1 MRAAD
6 GGRARPAGRGIVI
19 RRVVLAFAAG
29 VLFLAPRAF
38 AQTVLTPNP
47 AVLQAGSLD
56 GASVTLQAPAGGK
69 FGFAAALDD
78 RWSASGAPAG
88 VTVTVVTAAEPKLT
102 HGRTRANLV
111 IRATGSSTREWNLY
125 IIGTNFAVDG
135 RSGDV
140 SFGPIRVQLPP
151 PGVTLSPSAAT
162 VTREL
167 SITEG
172 GNATYNVQLGQ
183 QPQGSVNVQIRTPS
197 GSEVST
203 NPSGLVFNTS
213 NWNTARVVTVT
224 ARDDANVVGET
235 VRIRHF
241 VQDAQSSNDYDPA
254 PDAYLTVRVTD
265 NDTPTIQVSQQ
276 GPLRLTEGGSGTF
289 TVALGQPPSGTVVV
303 EVQSGDR
310 AVVTVNGPSSGFVDI
325 AFTPS
330 NWNTA
335 LTVTVGAVHDGDL
348 EDEAVSMTIGVSPAD
363 TADDF
368 DSAAGTSFTVQVTDD
383 DGLRVVPR
391 TTTVGEGSS
400 TGATYTVALKS
411 QPSGAVTVSVGVPSG
426 DASAVNV
433 APTALT
439 YTGGSGGNWGTAQT
453 VTVSAGTGANDADAA
468 DRAVTLSHAVAG
480 AAPYNYAAQAADDV
494 TVTIEDDET
503 AAVVLSRSAEV
514 ALREGER
521 TTYTVRLSA
530 PPAVGNVVV
539 RVRSDDAAV
548 EVNKAGGTAGAS
560 QDLTF
565 SATTWNTG
573 QAITVEAVE
582 DGNAAHAA
590 VTLTHAVVAGSSADE
605 YDDAA
610 AVTLAVAVTDD
621 EGAEIAVSR
630 GTGELALMEST
641 GTTSA
646 TYTVRLSVQPTGPVT
661 VGVSSDDVGA
671 VTVGP
676 GTLAYST
683 TNWATGQTVTVAAV
697 GDTDA
702 THERVTV
709 THAIGAGSATEY
721 LTTGAVRF
729 TVRVTDGNAGLS
741 VRPRAVT
748 VTEGGTGVPYTL
760 ALSTAPT
767 GPVTVAVAVAGT
779 PALVAAVPAALTFT
793 TGNWNTA
800 RAVTVTPTSA
810 ADDIDGVDPAAVTVS
825 HTAASS
831 DASYT
836 ITTARTTEQVT
847 VTIEDDET
855 PGVRVSPLRL
865 TVQEDPTAGGG
876 TNRHVGTYTLEL
888 TSGISGDDATEA
900 VGIRVT
906 SSNRDAVQ
914 VQTGWDPFTPGSG
927 QWRVIFQPSNWN
939 VPRTVTVL
947 AQSDSDGRDE
957 TVTVNNEYFA
967 FDGDVTDQGYNQF
980 NDPPPSPH
988 NVTVTVVD
996 DEEPALVVDTAPG
1009 TAGVQTG
1016 ALEVREGSTATA
1028 AYTLA
1033 LGVVPTG
1040 AVTVSVGNG
1049 DATAVTLA
1057 PAALTFTTTT
1067 WATAQTVVATP
1078 VANDADGEHER
1089 VTVTHTLTGAEE
1101 YIPPALPAAS
1111 VPTVTVNV
1119 TDDDV
1124 ASARIYTSVPAALV
1138 QHALDGAR
1146 VGIEVTNT
1154 TWASGVA
1161 TTAAVGDYF
1170 ALDTAVP
1177 GLRLDRIS
1185 SVPSTRTVQ
1194 LALAYDGSDF
1204 DTAQTLTVRV
1214 LAAAHTGSDVLATGT
1229 RTVEPTRGVEASVA
1243 AVTVVEEGA
1252 GATYTLRLT
1261 SPPTGAVTVRVASS
1275 DNPDVTVAPAVLT
1288 FTGGA
1293 GGNWNTAQ
1301 AVTVSA
1307 ADDGDGADE
1316 TATLAHTAAAGS
1328 QDPGY
1333 TFATARTRENVA
1345 VTVTDNDAPGLA
1357 VDPTTL
1363 ALTEQDATAGSGTYT
1378 VALATAP
1385 SGLVTLTATSGDA
1398 AVTVAPTAL
1407 TYGATTWNTAQTVT
1421 ATAVDDADDD
1431 GETVTVTHAVSG
1443 TADTTS
1449 YPTTLDLTA
1458 ANVTVTVTDNDTP
1471 GLAVSATDLTTNGVD
1486 EGMTATYTV
1495 ALTVLPTGPV
1505 TVTVSSNNADVPA
1518 DVDGDAS
1525 NGAQATLTYTT
1536 ASWETAQTVTVR
1548 AGEDD
1553 DGVDDTVT
1561 WTHASS
1567 GSNYNS
1573 VTNVDL
1579 AFTVND
1585 DDTIGVVVDTDPG
1598 TMGVQTAALSVTE
1611 DGTTTTATYTVV
1623 LGTEPTGPVTI
1634 TVTSGDAAV
1643 AIDTDATPQT
1653 RTLTFTTTSWATAQ
1667 TVTVAGRDDVDGDS
1681 EAVSLAHV
1689 ATSGDAG
1696 YAGFTIAAVT
1706 VNVADDDA
1714 PGFLVSP
1721 TALALTEGASGSY
1734 TLRLNSQPSGPVT
1747 VAVGAPTNTDVT
1759 RAPGSLTFAAGAWN
1773 TAQTVTVSVAS
1784 DADGLNETA
1793 TVTHTATSSDSNYT
1807 IATARPAEHVTVTVT
1822 DANPPGLAVTPTTLA
1837 LTEEDATDGSG
1848 TYTVR
1853 LNALPGGLVTVSVTS
1868 GNAAVTV
1875 APTAL
1880 TYGATTWNTAQTV
1893 TATAVDDGD
1902 DDGETV
1908 TVTHAVSGTAD
1919 PTSYPTTLDLTA
1931 ANVTVTVTDNDVPG
1945 LAVGATALTAN
1956 GVDEGMTA
1964 TYTLRLTTLP
1974 TGPVTVTVSSDNADV
1989 PADVDGDAG
1998 NGAQATLTYSTT
2010 NWNTGQTV
2018 TVRAAD
2024 DDDAV
2029 DDAVTWTH
2037 DPSGANYDGVTNVAL
2052 AFTVNDAD
2060 TRAVVVDTD
2069 LVTPG
2074 LQTTAL
2080 AVTEEHAT
2088 LGRAAYTVALGTQ
2101 PVGGAVTVTITSDG
2115 QAVAEPA
2122 QLVFTA
2128 NNWATARTV
2137 TAVAQPDDDGN
2148 NASVTLT
2155 HTAGG
2160 ADYPA
2165 PPAAVTADVTVTVT
2179 DDDQPG
2185 LWVSTTTLAVAEP
2198 GTGTYTVR
2206 LNTEPGGA
2214 VTVGIA
2220 DTTSNADVSVGPS
2233 ALEFSA
2239 ADWNT
2244 AQAVTVTAAADA
2256 DAADDTATLR
2266 HTVTGTG
2273 DTSAYPTTLAAVE
2286 VAVTVADPDTAAV
2299 TVSATAL
2306 ALLET
2311 GPGSGTYT
2319 VVLGTEP
2326 TAAVTVTIASSD
2338 AGAVSRAPAALTF
2351 STTDWATAQAVT
2363 ATAVADADAVDE
2375 RVTVTHTLTG
2385 AAEYAGRAGPPVVAG
2400 VTADAVT
2407 VTVEDD
2413 EEQGLT
2419 LTPPA
2424 GTVAEDGAA
2433 GTYTVVLDSEPTA
2446 PVVVR
2451 IGSDNTDVHAMP
2463 RLLQYTASSWA
2474 TAQTVTVRAD
2484 ADADAQADMA
2494 TLTHR
2499 AAGGDYTGLAA
2510 ETLAVSVTD
2519 NDAGVV
2525 VSRQG
2530 VTVVDGQTARY
2541 TVALAAAAAGPVTVT
2556 ATSSNTNVAIVGPTQ
2571 NPASR
2576 ALVFTAGTWQTAQA
2590 VPVTGIGA
2598 GTATLSHTVSGYGS
2612 GATAASVA
2620 VTVVGTAAG
2629 VVIDP
2634 LVLRVLEGG
2643 PDGTYTVRLATDPGG
2658 PVTVTTGTPVNTN
2671 SDIVTRAPR
2680 ALTFDATSWGTAQ
2693 AVMVTAAVEVPAD
2706 TTPGSARIAHTVTGY
2721 GSVTSG
2727 PTVTV
2732 NEVEDLTPT
2741 LGAVA
2746 AQTYRA
2752 GQAVSV
2758 RLPGATGGNP
2768 PLEYALTG
2776 PLPATDLTLPTGLAF
2791 AAETRRL
2798 QGTPGAAA
2806 TAATYRLTVTDV
2818 NESTATRDF
2827 ALTVAANPNRLR
2839 FEATVASQ
2847 TYPLNRAVDPPLSLP
2862 APRGSTNRSLTF
2874 YLEPPELPDGLTYVP
2889 PRPEEV
2895 EGARVYLSGGQI
2907 VGTPTE
2913 ARRGR
2918 YTLVVVDA
2926 VSGEEDG
2933 LPFELETGT
2942 SSSEPGPGP
2951 APTDRQPTFGDAT
2964 VEAQR
2969 YTVGTAVT
2977 LTLPAATGGDP
2988 PLTYTLTPADVPA
3001 GLTYT
3006 PPAATATTGGTL
3018 TGTPTAVRAATTYT
3032 LTATDADGDTATL
3045 PFTVEVGAVD
3055 TAPTFGEQTVA
3066 AQTYTVGTAIPLLTL
3081 PAATDG
3087 DGRLTYT
3094 LTGPAGAD
3102 PPAGLRYTPPP
3113 VEAPHGGT
3121 LSGTPTAAQA
3131 ATPYTLT
3138 ATDADGDTATL
3149 TFTIAVVR
3157 TPVRV
3162 TLADATAVEG
3172 RPVEFAVTVSRA
3184 VAQPLTLTWTAGR
3197 PGSATPG
3204 EDYPAA
3210 AAGHVTLAAG
3220 TTAGTLTVPT
3230 LDDRRVEPPETFTV
3244 RVTLPADTAIDLAKP
3259 TAKGRIE
3266 DDDTEQ
3272 ARKRSLGMVLAGV
3285 GRTLATDAVDVIG
3298 DRFVRPPTAAQA
3310 TVGGQAVDLNRAP
3323 QRGRWRHAA
3332 GVAYGV
3338 ARALGVEVG
3347 SPLEGGDGQFG
3358 QARGAAWST
3367 LTRHLRNPHAPTPPL
3382 SAWDAPGAFASTP
3395 GPDPEGPT
3403 SAGWPLSIPPPSGR
3417 GLELAPDL
3425 IRGGGFPAWDSPAD
3439 ATPFGRAPL
3448 PGGADC
3454 GDGFGHRGCGPEAR
3468 VPRGVAGYGPGLG
3481 QLGFDRAHAATPQAV
3496 AMGTFRAPVQFR
3508 RVSGRE
3514 VLSQSAFE
3522 MPLSRPAPRAV
3533 ASATEGTPA
3542 AGPPIDPAAQAA
3554 AATWTL
3560 WGRGTA
3566 SGFNGKPKAD
3576 FSMDGNVFTGY
3587 LGVDYRLQPNVL
3599 LGLAV
3604 AHSQGDVDYE
3614 TTDVTK
3620 GDVDVTLTS
3629 ILPYAHW
3636 SPRPGLGVW
3645 GLFGA
3650 GWGDLKLRDEAG
3662 KVKTDLEM
3670 LLGAVGARQEVLTWR
3685 RIDVALKADAFLTE
3699 LEAGADDRLPETA
3712 GDAQRLRLMVEGRTV
3727 WALSEDSHLTP
3738 VFEVGGRW
3746 DGGKAET
3753 GVGAEMGGGFEYAH
3767 TKLGLGI
3774 EARGRYLLA
3783 HQKSAFDEWGASLTL
3798 RLDPGAD
3805 KRGLWLALAPV
3816 WGAEASQVE
3825 QLWGSADVLR
3835 AGAEADTP
3843 PGFSPAQVEFDV
3855 GYGMVTHE
3863 GAGLLTTYG
3872 GLSLLGPDSHGVRLG
3887 GRLALGEW
3895 IDLSVEGERT
3905 TQGGGADHQVA
3916 LYGHLGW

>member
-6 GGRARPAGRGIVI
+6 GGRVRPAGRGIVI
-19 RRVVLAFAAG
+19 RSVVLAFAAG

-47 AVLQAGSLD
+47 AVLQAAQLN
-56 GASVTLQAPAGGK
+56 GASVTLQAPAGGR
-69 FGFAAALDD
+69 FGFAAALDN

-111 IRATGSSTREWNLY
+111 IQATGSSTREWNLY

-135 RSGDV
+135 SSGGV

-254 PDAYLTVRVTD
+254 PDAHLTVHVTD
-265 NDTPTIQVSQQ
+265 NDTPTIRVSQQ

-310 AVVTVNGPSSGFVDI
+310 GVVTVNGPSSGFVDI

-363 TADDF
+363 TVDEF

-468 DRAVTLSHAVAG
+468 DRAVTLSHAVTG
-480 AAPYNYAAQAADDV
+480 AAPYAYAAQAADDV

-605 YDDAA
+605 YDAAA

-661 VGVSSDDVGA
+661 VGVRSDDVGA

-709 THAIGAGSATEY
+709 THAVGAGSAAEY

-729 TVRVTDGNAGLS
+729 TVRVADGNAGLS

-1040 AVTVSVGNG
+1040 AVTVTVGNG

-1057 PAALTFTTTT
+1057 PAALTFSTTT

-1078 VANDADGEHER
+1078 AANDADGEHER

-1119 TDDDV
+1119 TDDDA

-1177 GLRLDRIS
+1177 GLRLDRIY

-1243 AVTVVEEGA
+1243 AVTVVEEA
-1252 GATYTLRLT
+1252 TATYTLRLT
-1261 SPPTGAVTVRVASS
+1261 SPPTGAVTVSVASS

-1363 ALTEQDATAGSGTYT
+1363 MLTEQDATAGSGTYT

-1443 TADTTS
+1443 TADATS

-1471 GLAVSATDLTTNGVD
+1471 GLVVSATALTANGVN
-1486 EGMTATYTV
+1486 EGATATYTV
-1495 ALTVLPTGPV
+1495 ALTV
-1505 TVTVSSNNADVPA
+1505 
-1518 DVDGDAS
+1518 
-1525 NGAQATLTYTT
+1525 
-1536 ASWETAQTVTVR
+1536 
-1548 AGEDD
+1548 
-1553 DGVDDTVT
+1553 
-1561 WTHASS
+1561 
-1567 GSNYNS
+1567 
-1573 VTNVDL
+1573 
-1579 AFTVND
+1579 
-1585 DDTIGVVVDTDPG
+1585 
-1598 TMGVQTAALSVTE
+1598 
-1611 DGTTTTATYTVV
+1611 
-1623 LGTEPTGPVTI
+1623 
-1634 TVTSGDAAV
+1634 
-1643 AIDTDATPQT
+1643 
-1653 RTLTFTTTSWATAQ
+1653 
-1667 TVTVAGRDDVDGDS
+1667 
-1681 EAVSLAHV
+1681 
-1689 ATSGDAG
+1689 
-1696 YAGFTIAAVT
+1696 
-1706 VNVADDDA
+1706 
-1714 PGFLVSP
+1714 
-1721 TALALTEGASGSY
+1721 
-1734 TLRLNSQPSGPVT
+1734 
-1747 VAVGAPTNTDVT
+1747 
-1759 RAPGSLTFAAGAWN
+1759 
-1773 TAQTVTVSVAS
+1773 
-1784 DADGLNETA
+1784 
-1793 TVTHTATSSDSNYT
+1793 
-1807 IATARPAEHVTVTVT
+1807 
-1822 DANPPGLAVTPTTLA
+1822 
-1837 LTEEDATDGSG
+1837 
-1848 TYTVR
+1848 
-1853 LNALPGGLVTVSVTS
+1853 
-1868 GNAAVTV
+1868 
-1875 APTAL
+1875 
-1880 TYGATTWNTAQTV
+1880 
-1893 TATAVDDGD
+1893 
-1902 DDGETV
+1902 
-1908 TVTHAVSGTAD
+1908 
-1919 PTSYPTTLDLTA
+1919 
-1931 ANVTVTVTDNDVPG
+1931 
-1945 LAVGATALTAN
+1945 
-1956 GVDEGMTA
+1956 
-1964 TYTLRLTTLP
+1964 LP

-2010 NWNTGQTV
+2010 TWNTAQTV

-2037 DPSGANYDGVTNVAL
+2037 DPSGANYDSVTNVAL
-2052 AFTVNDAD
+2052 AFTVNDDD

-2128 NNWATARTV
+2128 NDWATARTV
-2137 TAVAQPDDDGN
+2137 AAVARPDDDGN

-2214 VTVGIA
+2214 VTVGVA

-2244 AQAVTVTAAADA
+2244 AQAVTVTVTADA

-2266 HTVTGTG
+2266 HTVTGTA
-2273 DTSAYPTTLAAVE
+2273 DTTSYPTTLSLTAADVT
-2286 VAVTVADPDTAAV
+2286 VTVADPDTAAV

-2326 TAAVTVTIASSD
+2326 TAAVTVTIASDD

-2351 STTDWATAQAVT
+2351 SATDWNTAQAVT

-2385 AAEYAGRAGPPVVAG
+2385 AAEYAGSAGPPAVAG
-2400 VTADAVT
+2400 VTVGAVA

-2419 LTPPA
+2419 LTQPA
-2424 GTVAEDGAA
+2424 VTVAEDGAA

-2446 PVVVR
+2446 SVVVR
-2451 IGSDNTDVHAMP
+2451 IGSDNTDVHARP
-2463 RLLQYTASSWA
+2463 GLLQYTASNWN

-2484 ADADAQADMA
+2484 ADADARADMA
-2494 TLTHR
+2494 TLTHT
-2499 AAGGDYTGLAA
+2499 AAGGDYTGLA
-2510 ETLAVSVTD
+2510 EQSVPVTVTD
-2519 NDAGVV
+2519 NDAGVE
-2525 VSRQG
+2525 VSRRAL
-2530 VTVVDGQTARY
+2530 TVVVGSTNTY
-2541 TVALAAAAAGPVTVT
+2541 TVVLAAQPAGPVTVT
-2556 ATSSNTNVAIVGPTQ
+2556 VSSSAVGTAAVDTDATPE
-2571 NPASR
+2571 SR
-2576 ALVFTAGTWQTAQA
+2576 ALVFSAGNWQTPQ
-2590 VPVTGIGA
+2590 VVTVTGV
-2598 GTATLSHTVSGYGS
+2598 TAPGGPPVSLTHLVSGYGS
-2612 GATAASVA
+2612 VVSAASVR
-2620 VTVVGTAAG
+2620 VTVVGPGTG
-2629 VVIDP
+2629 F
-2634 LVLRVLEGG
+2634 LRIVPQAVTVLEGTS
-2643 PDGTYTVRLATDPGG
+2643 GTYTVGLGTEPTRA
-2658 PVTVTTGTPVNTN
+2658 VTVTVGAPSNTN
-2671 SDIVTRAPR
+2671 SAITRAPG
-2680 ALTFDATSWGTAQ
+2680 ALTFDATSWATAQ
-2693 AVMVTAAVEVPAD
+2693 AVTVTAGTDAG
-2706 TTPGSARIAHTVTGY
+2706 TTEGMATIAHTVTGY
-2721 GSVTSG
+2721 GSVTSV
-2727 PTVTV
+2727 PDVTVT
-2732 NEVEDLTPT
+2732 EDEDETPT

-2746 AQTYRA
+2746 AQTYREW
-2752 GQAVSV
+2752 QPVNV

-2768 PLEYALTG
+2768 PRRYALTG
-2776 PLPATDLTLPTGLAF
+2776 GTPPPLTLPAGLTFDAT
-2791 AAETRRL
+2791 TRRL
-2798 QGTPGAAA
+2798 QGTPRAAAAAA
-2806 TAATYRLTVTDV
+2806 TYTYTVTDADGDA
-2818 NESTATRDF
+2818 ATPPRTF
-2827 ALTVAANPNRLR
+2827 TLTVEPNPNRLR

-2874 YLEPPELPDGLTYVP
+2874 YLKPPPELPDGLTYVP

-2918 YTLVVVDA
+2918 YRLVVVDA
-2926 VSGEEDG
+2926 VSGEEDE
-2933 LPFELETGT
+2933 LTFELETGT

-2951 APTDRQPTFGDAT
+2951 EPTFGDAT

-2977 LTLPAATGGDP
+2977 LTLPAATGGDGR
-2988 PLTYTLTPADVPA
+2988 LTYTLTPADVPA

-3006 PPAATATTGGTL
+3006 PPAAAAVTGGTL
-3018 TGTPTAVRAATTYT
+3018 TGTPTAVRAETTYT

-3045 PFTVEVGAVD
+3045 AFTVEVGAAD

-3066 AQTYTVGTAIPLLTL
+3066 DQTYTVGTAIPLLTL
-3081 PAATDG
+3081 PAATGG

-3113 VEAPHGGT
+3113 VEEPHGGT
-3121 LSGTPTAAQA
+3121 LSGTPTEAQA
-3131 ATPYTLT
+3131 VTPYTLT
-3138 ATDADGDTATL
+3138 ATDADGDAATL

-3162 TLADATAVEG
+3162 TLADASAVEG
-3172 RPVEFAVTVSRA
+3172 RPVEFAVTLSRA
-3184 VAQPLTLTWTAGR
+3184 VSTPLTLAWTAGR

-3204 EDYPAA
+3204 EDYEAV
-3210 AAGHVTLAAG
+3210 AAGQVTVAAG
-3220 TTAGTLTVPT
+3220 ATAGTLVVRT
-3230 LDDRRVEPPETFTV
+3230 LDDRRVEPVETFTV
-3244 RVTLPADTAIDLAKP
+3244 TVTLPADTSIELAKG
-3259 TAKGRIE
+3259 TAAGRIE

-3272 ARKRSLGMVLAGV
+3272 ARRRSLGMVLAGV

-3310 TVGGQAVDLNRAP
+3310 TVGGQAVDLERGP

-3347 SPLEGGDGQFG
+3347 SPLEGGDGPFG
-3358 QARGAAWST
+3358 QVRGAAWST

-3382 SAWDAPGAFASTP
+3382 SAWDAPGAFAAPP
-3395 GPDPEGPT
+3395 GPGWDGP
-3403 SAGWPLSIPPPSGR
+3403 SAGWGNPHATGEAPSIPPPSGK
-3417 GLELAPDL
+3417 GLELAPDS
-3425 IRGGGFPAWDSPAD
+3425 IRGGGFSVGQSPASGL
-3439 ATPFGRAPL
+3439 PFGHAAL
-3448 PGGADC
+3448 PGL
-3454 GDGFGHRGCGPEAR
+3454 
-3468 VPRGVAGYGPGLG
+3468 AGYSNGLG

-3496 AMGTFRAPVQFR
+3496 QVGAFRAPVQFR
-3508 RVSGRE
+3508 RVSGAE

-3522 MPLSRPAPRAV
+3522 LPLSRPAPRAV

-3614 TTDVTK
+3614 TADVTK
-3620 GDVDVTLTS
+3620 GAVDVTLTS
-3629 ILPYAHW
+3629 LLPYAHW

-3662 KVKTDLEM
+3662 KVKTDLEL

-3699 LEAGADDRLPETA
+3699 LEAGSDDRLPETA
-3712 GDAQRLRLMVEGRTV
+3712 GDAQRLRLMVEGRTA

-3767 TKLGLGI
+3767 TQLGLGI

-3783 HQKSAFDEWGASLTL
+3783 HQKSAFDAWGASLTL

-3825 QLWGSADVLR
+3825 QMWGSADVLR
-3835 AGAEADTP
+3835 ANGETDTQ

-3872 GLSLLGPDSHGVRLG
+3872 GLSMLGPESHGVRLG
-3887 GRLALGEW
+3887 GRLALGTW
-3895 IDLSVEGERT
+3895 IDLSLEGERT
-3905 TQGGGADHQVA
+3905 TQGGGAEHQVA

>member
-1 MRAAD
+1 MHAAD
-6 GGRARPAGRGIVI
+6 GGRVRPAGRGIVI
-19 RRVVLAFAAG
+19 LRVVLAFAAG

-47 AVLQAGSLD
+47 AVLQAAQLN
-56 GASVTLQAPAGGK
+56 GASVTLQAPAGGR

-111 IRATGSSTREWNLY
+111 IQATGSSTREWNLY

-135 RSGDV
+135 SSGDV

-254 PDAYLTVRVTD
+254 PDAHLTVHVTD
-265 NDTPTIQVSQQ
+265 NDTPTIRVSQQ

-310 AVVTVNGPSSGFVDI
+310 GVVTVNGPSSGFVDI

-363 TADDF
+363 TVDEF

-468 DRAVTLSHAVAG
+468 DRAVTLSHAVTG
-480 AAPYNYAAQAADDV
+480 AAPYAYAAQAADDV

-605 YDDAA
+605 YDAAA

-661 VGVSSDDVGA
+661 VGVRSDDVGA

-709 THAIGAGSATEY
+709 THAVGAGSAAEY

-729 TVRVTDGNAGLS
+729 TVRVADGNAGLS

-1040 AVTVSVGNG
+1040 AVTVTVGNG

-1057 PAALTFTTTT
+1057 PAALTFSTTT

-1078 VANDADGEHER
+1078 AANDADGEHER

-1119 TDDDV
+1119 TDDDA

-1177 GLRLDRIS
+1177 GLRLDRIY

-1243 AVTVVEEGA
+1243 AVTVVEEA
-1252 GATYTLRLT
+1252 TATYTLRLT
-1261 SPPTGAVTVRVASS
+1261 SPPTGAVTVSVASS

-1363 ALTEQDATAGSGTYT
+1363 MLTEQDATAGSGTYT

-1421 ATAVDDADDD
+1421 ATAVDDGDDD

-1443 TADTTS
+1443 TADATS

-1471 GLAVSATDLTTNGVD
+1471 GLAVGATALTANGVN
-1486 EGMTATYTV
+1486 EGATATYTV

-1518 DVDGDAS
+1518 DVDGDAG
-1525 NGAQATLTYTT
+1525 NGTQTTLTYSPTNWNT
-1536 ASWETAQTVTVR
+1536 GQTVTVR

-1553 DGVDDTVT
+1553 DGVDDAVT

-1567 GSNYNS
+1567 GANYNS

-1598 TMGVQTAALSVTE
+1598 TTGVQTAALSVTE
-1611 DGTTTTATYTVV
+1611 DGTTTTDTYTVV
-1623 LGTEPTGPVTI
+1623 LATEPTGPVTV
-1634 TVTSGDAAV
+1634 TVSDDTTTTVGVNDLDKVSAV
-1643 AIDTDATPQT
+1643 PGA
-1653 RTLTFTTTSWATAQ
+1653 LTFSTTSWATAQ
-1667 TVTVAGRDDVDGDS
+1667 TVTVAGREDVDGDN

-1696 YAGFTIAAVT
+1696 YAGVTIAAVT
-1706 VNVADDDA
+1706 VNVADNDA

-1734 TLRLNSQPSGPVT
+1734 TLRLNSQPGGPVT
-1747 VAVGAPTNTDVT
+1747 VTVGAPTNTDVT
-1759 RAPGSLTFAAGAWN
+1759 GAPGSLTFAAGAWN

-1784 DADGLNETA
+1784 DTDGLNETA

-1837 LTEEDATDGSG
+1837 LTEEHATAGSG

-1868 GNAAVTV
+1868 GDAAVTV

-1919 PTSYPTTLDLTA
+1919 TTSYPTTLALTA

-1974 TGPVTVTVSSDNADV
+1974 TGPVTVTVSSNNADV
-1989 PADVDGDAG
+1989 PADVDGDAS
-1998 NGAQATLTYSTT
+1998 NGAQATLTYTT
-2010 NWNTGQTV
+2010 ASWETAQTV

-2037 DPSGANYDGVTNVAL
+2037 DPSGANYDSVTNVAL
-2052 AFTVNDAD
+2052 TFTVNDAD

-2069 LVTPG
+2069 LVMSGP
-2074 LQTTAL
+2074 QTTAL

-2088 LGRAAYTVALGTQ
+2088 LGRTAYTVALGTQ

-2137 TAVAQPDDDGN
+2137 AAVAQPDDDGN

-2326 TAAVTVTIASSD
+2326 TAPVTVTIASSD
-2338 AGAVSRAPAALTF
+2338 AGAVSRAPTALTF
-2351 STTDWATAQAVT
+2351 GTTTWATAQAVT

-2385 AAEYAGRAGPPVVAG
+2385 AAEYVGSAGPPAVAG
-2400 VTADAVT
+2400 VTVGAVT

-2424 GTVAEDGAA
+2424 VTVAEDGAA
-2433 GTYTVVLDSEPTA
+2433 GTYTVVLDSQPTA

-2451 IGSDNTDVHAMP
+2451 IKRDNTDVHAMP
-2463 RLLQYTASSWA
+2463 RLLRYTAISWA
-2474 TAQTVTVRAD
+2474 TAQSVTVRAD
-2484 ADADAQADMA
+2484 TDADARADVA
-2494 TLTHR
+2494 TLTHT

-2510 ETLAVSVTD
+2510 ETLAVTVTD

-2541 TVALAAAAAGPVTVT
+2541 TVVLAAAPAGPVTVT
-2556 ATSSNTNVAIVGPTQ
+2556 ATSSNTNVVIVGPTQ

-2576 ALVFTAGTWQTAQA
+2576 AVVFTAGNWQTAQA

-2612 GATAASVA
+2612 VATAASVA

-2643 PDGTYTVRLATDPGG
+2643 PSGTYTVGLATEPTGL
-2658 PVTVTTGTPVNTN
+2658 VTVTAVVANTN
-2671 SDIVTRAPR
+2671 SLVLTTPPV
-2680 ALTFDATSWGTAQ
+2680 LTFAATSWETAQ
-2693 AVMVTAAVEVPAD
+2693 TITVQGVND
-2706 TTPGSARIAHTVTGY
+2706 SNTTPGSATIAHTVTGY
-2721 GSVTSG
+2721 SGVTSG
-2727 PTVTV
+2727 PDVRV
-2732 NEVEDLTPT
+2732 NEDEDLTPT

-2806 TAATYRLTVTDV
+2806 TAATYTLTVTDV
-2818 NESTATRDF
+2818 NGSTATRDF

-2926 VSGEEDG
+2926 VSGEEDR
-2933 LPFELETGT
+2933 LPFALETGT

-2951 APTDRQPTFGDAT
+2951 EPTDRQPSFGDAT

-2977 LTLPAATGGDP
+2977 LPLPAATGGDP
-2988 PLTYTLTPADVPA
+2988 PLTYTLTPAAVPA

-3006 PPAATATTGGTL
+3006 PPAAAAVTGGTL
-3018 TGTPTAVRAATTYT
+3018 TGTPTAVQAETTYT
-3032 LTATDADGDTATL
+3032 LTATDADGDPATL
-3045 PFTVEVGAVD
+3045 PFTVEVGAAD

-3066 AQTYTVGTAIPLLTL
+3066 DQTYTVGTAIPLLTL

-3094 LTGPAGAD
+3094 LTGPAGAE

-3121 LSGTPTAAQA
+3121 LSGTPTEAQA
-3131 ATPYTLT
+3131 VTPYTLT
-3138 ATDADGDTATL
+3138 ATDADGDAATL

-3157 TPVRV
+3157 LPVRV

-3172 RPVEFAVTVSRA
+3172 RPVEFAVTLSRA
-3184 VAQPLTLTWTAGR
+3184 VAAPLTLTWTAGR

-3220 TTAGTLTVPT
+3220 TTAGTLAVPT

-3244 RVTLPADTAIDLAKP
+3244 RVTLPADTAIELAKP
-3259 TAKGRIE
+3259 TAEGRIE

-3310 TVGGQAVDLNRAP
+3310 TVGGQALDLERAP

-3358 QARGAAWST
+3358 QVRGAAWST
-3367 LTRHLRNPHAPTPPL
+3367 LTRHLRDPHAPTPPL
-3382 SAWDAPGAFASTP
+3382 SAWDAPGAFASAP
-3395 GPDPEGPT
+3395 GPGWNGPAA
-3403 SAGWPLSIPPPSGR
+3403 AGWGSPHATGGTPSLPPPPSTNSGTAGR
-3417 GLELAPDL
+3417 EFGPAPDV
-3425 IRGGGFPAWDSPAD
+3425 IRGDESSAGQGLAGDSH
-3439 ATPFGRAPL
+3439 FGPAPL
-3448 PGGADC
+3448 PGL
-3454 GDGFGHRGCGPEAR
+3454 
-3468 VPRGVAGYGPGLG
+3468 AGYSNGLG

-3496 AMGTFRAPVQFR
+3496 QVGALRAPVQFR

-3522 MPLSRPAPRAV
+3522 LPLSRPAPLAV

-3542 AGPPIDPAAQAA
+3542 AGPPSDPAAQAGA
-3554 AATWTL
+3554 AAWTL

-3566 SGFNGKPKAD
+3566 SGFNGKPKDD

-3604 AHSQGDVDYE
+3604 AHSRGDVDYE
-3614 TTDVTK
+3614 TADVTK

-3629 ILPYAHW
+3629 ILPYAHC

-3645 GLFGA
+3645 GMFGA

-3685 RIDVALKADAFLTE
+3685 QIDVALKADAFLTE
-3699 LEAGADDRLPETA
+3699 LEADSDDRLPKTA
-3712 GDAQRLRLMVEGRTV
+3712 GDAQRLRLMVEGRTA

-3753 GVGAEMGGGFEYAH
+3753 GVGAEMGGGVEYAH

-3835 AGAEADTP
+3835 ATGEMDTP
-3843 PGFSPAQVEFDV
+3843 PGLSPAQVEFDV

-3872 GLSLLGPDSHGVRLG
+3872 GLSMMGPESHGVRLG

-3905 TQGGGADHQVA
+3905 TQGGGAEHQVA

>member
-1 MRAAD
+1 MHAAD
-6 GGRARPAGRGIVI
+6 GGRVRPAGRGIVI

-38 AQTVLTPNP
+38 AQTVLSPNP
-47 AVLQAGSLD
+47 AVLQAAQLN

-69 FGFAAALDD
+69 FGFAAAIDN

-111 IRATGSSTREWNLY
+111 IQATGSSTREWNLY

-135 RSGDV
+135 SSGGV

-265 NDTPTIQVSQQ
+265 NDTPTIQVSQR
-276 GPLRLTEGGSGTF
+276 GPLRLTEGGSGTY

-310 AVVTVNGPSSGFVDI
+310 GVVTVNGPSSGFVDLI
-325 AFTPS
+325 FTTS

-335 LTVTVGAVHDGDL
+335 RAVTVTAQHDGDL
-348 EDEAVSMTIGVSPAD
+348 TDEAVPMTHQVSPAD

-368 DSAAGTSFTVQVTDD
+368 DSAASVSFTVQVTDD

-411 QPSGAVTVSVGVPSG
+411 QPSGAVTVSVAVPSG
-426 DASAVNV
+426 DASAVSV
-433 APTALT
+433 APAALT
-439 YTGGSGGNWGTAQT
+439 FTGGSGGNWGTAQT

-480 AAPYNYAAQAADDV
+480 AAPYAYAAQATDNV

-503 AAVVLSRSAEV
+503 AAVVLSRSAAV

-605 YDDAA
+605 YDAAA

-661 VGVSSDDVGA
+661 VGVRSDDVGA

-709 THAIGAGSATEY
+709 THAVAAGSATEY

-729 TVRVTDGNAGLS
+729 TVRVADGNAGLS
-741 VRPRAVT
+741 VTPRAVT

-779 PALVAAVPAALTFT
+779 PALVAAVPAALTFST
-793 TGNWNTA
+793 TTWNTA
-800 RAVTVTPTSA
+800 QAVTVTPTSA
-810 ADDIDGVDPAAVTVS
+810 ADDDDGVDPAAVTVS

-836 ITTARTTEQVT
+836 IASARATEQVT

-865 TVQEDPTAGGG
+865 TVQEDPNAGGG
-876 TNRHVGTYTLEL
+876 TNRNVGTYTIRL
-888 TSGISGDDATEA
+888 GAAISGSNAL
-900 VGIRVT
+900 VG
-906 SSNRDAVQ
+906 VQ
-914 VQTGWDPFTPGSG
+914 VVDNDSPAVEVTAASPSSHNTVPHVNFT
-927 QWRVIFQPSNWN
+927 PSNWN
-939 VPRTVTVL
+939 VPQTVTVTV
-947 AQSDSDGRDE
+947 QQDDDGRDE
-957 TVTVNNEYFA
+957 EVVLDNQIWA
-967 FDGDVTDQGYNQF
+967 VDGAAGQQGYR
-980 NDPPPSPH
+980 DALLRPIAVPD
-988 NVTVTVVD
+988 VTVTVVD

-1040 AVTVSVGNG
+1040 AVTVTVGNG

-1057 PAALTFTTTT
+1057 PAALTFSTTT

-1078 VANDADGEHER
+1078 AANDADGEHER

-1101 YIPPALPAAS
+1101 YIPPALPAAG

-1119 TDDDV
+1119 TDDDA
-1124 ASARIYTSVPAALV
+1124 ASARIYTSTPAALV

-1243 AVTVVEEGA
+1243 AVTVVEEA
-1252 GATYTLRLT
+1252 TATYTLRLT
-1261 SPPTGAVTVRVASS
+1261 SPPTGAVTVRVASG

-1407 TYGATTWNTAQTVT
+1407 TYGATTWNTAQAVT

-1443 TADTTS
+1443 TAD
-1449 YPTTLDLTA
+1449 A
-1458 ANVTVTVTDNDTP
+1458 
-1471 GLAVSATDLTTNGVD
+1471 
-1486 EGMTATYTV
+1486 
-1495 ALTVLPTGPV
+1495 
-1505 TVTVSSNNADVPA
+1505 
-1518 DVDGDAS
+1518 
-1525 NGAQATLTYTT
+1525 
-1536 ASWETAQTVTVR
+1536 
-1548 AGEDD
+1548 
-1553 DGVDDTVT
+1553 
-1561 WTHASS
+1561 
-1567 GSNYNS
+1567 
-1573 VTNVDL
+1573 
-1579 AFTVND
+1579 
-1585 DDTIGVVVDTDPG
+1585 
-1598 TMGVQTAALSVTE
+1598 
-1611 DGTTTTATYTVV
+1611 
-1623 LGTEPTGPVTI
+1623 
-1634 TVTSGDAAV
+1634 
-1643 AIDTDATPQT
+1643 
-1653 RTLTFTTTSWATAQ
+1653 
-1667 TVTVAGRDDVDGDS
+1667 
-1681 EAVSLAHV
+1681 
-1689 ATSGDAG
+1689 
-1696 YAGFTIAAVT
+1696 
-1706 VNVADDDA
+1706 
-1714 PGFLVSP
+1714 
-1721 TALALTEGASGSY
+1721 
-1734 TLRLNSQPSGPVT
+1734 
-1747 VAVGAPTNTDVT
+1747 
-1759 RAPGSLTFAAGAWN
+1759 
-1773 TAQTVTVSVAS
+1773 
-1784 DADGLNETA
+1784 
-1793 TVTHTATSSDSNYT
+1793 
-1807 IATARPAEHVTVTVT
+1807 
-1822 DANPPGLAVTPTTLA
+1822 
-1837 LTEEDATDGSG
+1837 
-1848 TYTVR
+1848 
-1853 LNALPGGLVTVSVTS
+1853 
-1868 GNAAVTV
+1868 
-1875 APTAL
+1875 
-1880 TYGATTWNTAQTV
+1880 
-1893 TATAVDDGD
+1893 
-1902 DDGETV
+1902 
-1908 TVTHAVSGTAD
+1908 
-1919 PTSYPTTLDLTA
+1919 TSYPTTLDLTA

-1945 LAVGATALTAN
+1945 LAVGATALTTN

-1974 TGPVTVTVSSDNADV
+1974 TGPVTVTVSSNNADV

-2010 NWNTGQTV
+2010 TWNTAQAV
-2018 TVRAAD
+2018 TVRAGHD
-2024 DDDAV
+2024 DDGV

-2037 DPSGANYDGVTNVAL
+2037 DPSGANYDSVTNVAL

-2069 LVTPG
+2069 LGMMGV
-2074 LQTTAL
+2074 QTAAL

-2128 NNWATARTV
+2128 NDWATARTA
-2137 TAVAQPDDDGN
+2137 TAVAQPDDDGD

-2185 LWVSTTTLAVAEP
+2185 LWVSATTLAVAEP

-2233 ALEFSA
+2233 ALEFGT

-2244 AQAVTVTAAADA
+2244 AQAVTVTVTADA

-2326 TAAVTVTIASSD
+2326 TGPVTVTIASSD

-2351 STTDWATAQAVT
+2351 STTTWATAQTVV

-2375 RVTVTHTLTG
+2375 RVTLTHTLTG
-2385 AAEYAGRAGPPVVAG
+2385 AAEYAGSAGPPAVVG
-2400 VTADAVT
+2400 VTVAAVT

-2419 LTPPA
+2419 LNPTA
-2424 GTVAEDGAA
+2424 VTVAEDGAA

-2451 IGSDNTDVHAMP
+2451 IGSDNTEVHAMP
-2463 RLLQYTASSWA
+2463 GLLQYTAISWA
-2474 TAQTVTVRAD
+2474 TAQSVTVRAD
-2484 ADADAQADMA
+2484 ADADAQADRA
-2494 TLTHR
+2494 TLTHT
-2499 AAGGDYTGLAA
+2499 AAGGDYTGLA
-2510 ETLAVSVTD
+2510 EQSLPVTVTD
-2519 NDAGVV
+2519 NDAGVE

-2541 TVALAAAAAGPVTVT
+2541 TVVLAAAPAGPVTVT
-2556 ATSSNTNVAIVGPTQ
+2556 ATSSDTNVAIVGPTQ

-2634 LVLRVLEGG
+2634 LVLRVLEEG
-2643 PDGTYTVRLATDPGG
+2643 PSGTYTVRLATDPGG
-2658 PVTVTTGTPVNTN
+2658 PVTVTTVVAATNTIVGTTPAV
-2671 SDIVTRAPR
+2671 
-2680 ALTFDATSWGTAQ
+2680 LTFAATSWETAQ
-2693 AVMVTAAVEVPAD
+2693 
-2706 TTPGSARIAHTVTGY
+2706 
-2721 GSVTSG
+2721 
-2727 PTVTV
+2727 TVTV
-2732 NEVEDLTPT
+2732 RVVRDTDTTTGSATIGHTVGGYSGVTTGSDVRVNEDEDLTPT
-2741 LGAVA
+2741 LGAVV
-2746 AQTYRA
+2746 AQTYRT
-2752 GQAVSV
+2752 GQPVNV
-2758 RLPGATGGNP
+2758 RLPGAAAGSGNP
-2768 PLEYALTG
+2768 PLRYALTG
-2776 PLPATDLTLPTGLAF
+2776 PLPATDLTLPAGLAF

-2818 NESTATRDF
+2818 NGSTATQDF
-2827 ALTVAANPNRLR
+2827 TLTVAANPNRLR

-2933 LPFELETGT
+2933 LPFALETGT

-2951 APTDRQPTFGDAT
+2951 APADRQPTFGDAT

-2977 LTLPAATGGDP
+2977 VTLPAATGGDP

-3006 PPAATATTGGTL
+3006 PPAAAAVTGGTL
-3018 TGTPTAVRAATTYT
+3018 AGTPEAVQATTTYT

-3045 PFTVEVGAVD
+3045 AFTVEVGATD

-3094 LTGPAGAD
+3094 LSGPAGAE

-3113 VEAPHGGT
+3113 VEEPHGGT
-3121 LSGTPTAAQA
+3121 LSGTPTEAQA

-3157 TPVRV
+3157 LPVRV

-3172 RPVEFAVTVSRA
+3172 RPVEFAVTLSRA
-3184 VAQPLTLTWTAGR
+3184 VATPLTLTWTAGR

-3204 EDYPAA
+3204 EDYQAV
-3210 AAGHVTLAAG
+3210 AAGQLTVAAG
-3220 TTAGTLTVPT
+3220 ATAGRLVVRT
-3230 LDDRRVEPPETFTV
+3230 LDDRRVEPVETFTV
-3244 RVTLPADTAIDLAKP
+3244 TVTLPAATSIELAQGTAA
-3259 TAKGRIE
+3259 GRIE

-3272 ARKRSLGMVLAGV
+3272 ARRRSLGMVLAGV

-3358 QARGAAWST
+3358 QVRGAAWSM
-3367 LTRHLRNPHAPTPPL
+3367 LTRHLRDPHAPTPPL
-3382 SAWDAPGAFASTP
+3382 SAWDAPGAFAGAP
-3395 GPDPEGPT
+3395 GPGWNGPAA
-3403 SAGWPLSIPPPSGR
+3403 AGWDVSGPAGGSPSIPPPSGR
-3417 GLELAPDL
+3417 GLEPAPDL
-3425 IRGGGFPAWDSPAD
+3425 IREGGSSAWDSPAD
-3439 ATPFGRAPL
+3439 ATPFGRPHL
-3448 PGGADC
+3448 PGGAGC
-3454 GDGFGHRGCGPEAR
+3454 GDGSGHRGCGPEAR

-3496 AMGTFRAPVQFR
+3496 QVGAFRAPVQFR
-3508 RVSGRE
+3508 RVSGAD

-3522 MPLSRPAPRAV
+3522 LPLSRPAPLAV

-3542 AGPPIDPAAQAA
+3542 AGPPMDPAAQAA
-3554 AATWTL
+3554 AWTL

-3620 GDVDVTLTS
+3620 GDVDITLTS

-3650 GWGDLKLRDEAG
+3650 GWGDLQLRDEAG

-3699 LEAGADDRLPETA
+3699 VEAGADDRLPKTA
-3712 GDAQRLRLMVEGRTV
+3712 GDAQRVRLMLEGRTA

-3825 QLWGSADVLR
+3825 QMWGSADVLR
-3835 AGAEADTP
+3835 ANGEIDTQ

-3855 GYGMVTHE
+3855 GYGHGAHE

-3872 GLSLLGPDSHGVRLG
+3872 GLSLLGPESHGVRLG

-3895 IDLSVEGERT
+3895 VDLSVEGERT
-3905 TQGGGADHQVA
+3905 TQGGGAEHQVA